1 MERVKGIEPSYAA
14 WEAAV
19 LPLNYT
25 RMAAT
30 LCCVNGLPILTPSLR
45 QHRIRQ
51 RFPGQRRLDAVLTS
65 GTRLLPVPRKI
76 DTINI
81 VMEAYAMRP
90 LQSAAALLAALLTL
104 SLAAPV
110 WAGRPL
116 NVDDANVNEAGEGQ
130 LETWF
135 ARDRGRSGVWN
146 IGPAYSP
153 MAGLELGATAARDRT
168 LRINTFSVQ
177 AKLQLS
183 KPLEAGCYYA
193 GIVGVSRPDGQ
204 PGGSPYGTAITTCA
218 MAPGALHLNLGAS
231 RAPGESA
238 AAALG
243 VAWEQ
248 DLKFATGHVEMLA
261 EQRNKPAFNVGLRRD
276 VAKDVQIDGSVG
288 RSDRQT
294 LWSVGMKFQF

>member
-1 MERVKGIEPSYAA
+1 METRAIRPFNSTCA
-14 WEAAV
+14 
-19 LPLNYT
+19 LP
-25 RMAAT
+25 
-30 LCCVNGLPILTPSLR
+30 
-45 QHRIRQ
+45 
-51 RFPGQRRLDAVLTS
+51 
-65 GTRLLPVPRKI
+65 
-76 DTINI
+76 
-81 VMEAYAMRP
+81 
-90 LQSAAALLAALLTL
+90 AALLTFL
-104 SLAAPV
+104 LAAPA

-116 NVDDANVNEAGEGQ
+116 NVDDANVNEVGEGQ
-130 LETWF
+130 LETWY
-135 ARDRGRSGVWN
+135 AREPGSSGVWN
-146 IGPAYSP
+146 IAPAYSP

-183 KPLEAGCYYA
+183 KPSEAGCHYA

-204 PGGSPYGTAITTCA
+204 AGGSPYGTAIMTCA
-218 MAPGALHLNLGAS
+218 IAPGALHLNLGAS

-261 EQRNKPAFNVGLRRD
+261 EQRTKPAFNVGLRRD
-276 VAKDVQIDGSVG
+276 LAKDVQIDGSVG